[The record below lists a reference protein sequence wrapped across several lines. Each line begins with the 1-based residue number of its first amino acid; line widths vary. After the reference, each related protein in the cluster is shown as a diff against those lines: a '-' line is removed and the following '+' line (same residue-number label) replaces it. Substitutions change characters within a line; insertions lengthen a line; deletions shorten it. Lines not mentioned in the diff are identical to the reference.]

1 MEDQT
6 NQGPQGNDDPNFFPN
21 PILDP
26 QSNDDPAGTDPP
38 TTKTDEPSAG
48 KDGASDDKKGAP
60 EMTPE
65 EYAKGIV
72 PDKDAAYGFAP
83 EAVKAMAPAMQ
94 ELGLTQEQANAL
106 ANRFAKWSAEQ
117 AQADLQARNARCA
130 EFDKQTQA
138 LIKDRPH
145 LAEEARAAMDHYFK
159 ERPELTRIF
168 METELSHDPVIL
180 TMLADLGKARL
191 ADNGAGT
198 AHGVGSEQA
207 GFAARLSRGVL
218 K

>member
-1 MEDQT
+1 MEEPT
-6 NQGPQGNDDPNFFPN
+6 NEPQGAPAPQGNENPDAFPN
-21 PILDP
+21 PIL
-26 QSNDDPAGTDPP
+26 NTPP
-38 TTKTDEPSAG
+38 EP
-48 KDGASDDKKGAP
+48 DKGGAP
-60 EMTPE
+60 DVGGAKEPEKEPNAPQMTAE
-65 EYAKGIV
+65 DYAKGIV

-130 EFDKQTQA
+130 EFDKQTLA

-159 ERPELTRIF
+159 GRPELTRIF

-191 ADNGAGT
+191 ADNGAGA
-198 AHGVGSEQA
+198 AHGVGAERA
-207 GFAARLSRGVL
+207 GFAERLSRGVIR
-218 K
+218 